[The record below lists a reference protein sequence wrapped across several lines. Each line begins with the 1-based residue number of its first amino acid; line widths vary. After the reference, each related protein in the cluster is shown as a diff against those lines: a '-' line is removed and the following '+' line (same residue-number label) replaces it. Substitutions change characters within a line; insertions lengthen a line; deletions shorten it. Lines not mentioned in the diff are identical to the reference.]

1 MGKVKKEKDLVKE
14 YGSVKACLDA
24 GYTWEQCVNV
34 RIKDD
39 GKLHGYITRACP
51 RPMKAAILDAVI
63 SGEPINFSEETEEK
77 EKKKE

>member
-24 GYTWEQCVNV
+24 GYTWEKCVGLTM
-34 RIKDD
+34 KD
-39 GKLHGYITRACP
+39 GKLKGTIVRGCP
-51 RPMKAAILDAVI
+51 RPMKAAIVDAVL